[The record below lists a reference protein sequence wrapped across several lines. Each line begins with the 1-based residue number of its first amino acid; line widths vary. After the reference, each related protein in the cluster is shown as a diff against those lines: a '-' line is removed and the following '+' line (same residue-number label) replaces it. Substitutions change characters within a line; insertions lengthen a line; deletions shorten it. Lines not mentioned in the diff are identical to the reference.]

1 MMKNL
6 VLLLFPFVLLCMVA
20 CQSQSS
26 KIDDNP
32 IQIDWDNTSVSD
44 FDVENVEYIPLET
57 TDNSLLGSVG
67 KVLFRN
73 NCFYVLDKM
82 SGGVYVFDRKGKFL
96 SSIVKPGEGPDE
108 YIELMDMDVDRKGNV
123 YIADNARMVI
133 QKYRFPEWKLDET
146 FDVGKHYWEFCC
158 LDEDCFLLKDV
169 FGKDGMDMK
178 LAHFDGKSHEVTPLV
193 DAAFPSVNELDV
205 MKCSRFNL
213 YRSGEQLYYYE
224 RFTPNIYLISDKGEL
239 TRRYTIAS
247 SNYISESDL
256 KGLQREPRKFLMEK
270 TYIKDVIGL
279 FESEKYFVCMPFIA
293 PSGICLVVS
302 KSDVSDARRI
312 DLSQKPEFLG
322 ASLVE
327 GVVECKF
334 FSLLNTPNEK
344 ALENDS
350 KLKDLR
356 EDANP
361 VLMLFSLKLRSEK

>member
-6 VLLLFPFVLLCMVA
+6 IVLLFPFILLCMVA
-20 CQSQSS
+20 CQSQQS
-26 KIDDNP
+26 KIDDSS
-32 IQIDWDNTSVSD
+32 IQIDWDNTPISD
-44 FDVENVEYIPLET
+44 FEVENVEYIPLET

-82 SGGVYVFDRKGKFL
+82 SGGVYVFDRMGKFL

-108 YIELMDMDVDRKGNV
+108 YVELMDMDVDREGNV
-123 YIADNARMVI
+123 YIADNARMVV

-146 FDVGKHYWEFCC
+146 FDVGRHYWEFCC

-178 LAHFDGKSHEVTPLV
+178 LAHFDGKSRNVTSLV
-193 DAAFPSVNELDV
+193 DKAFSSVNELDV
-205 MKCSRFNL
+205 MKCSKFNL

-224 RFTPNIYLISDKGEL
+224 RFTPNIYMISDKGEL
-239 TRRYTIAS
+239 ARAYTIVS
-247 SNYISESDL
+247 SNYIPEEDL
-256 KGLQREPRKFLMEK
+256 KGLQREPMKFLKEK
-270 TYIKDVIGL
+270 KYIKDVIGL
-279 FESEKYFVCMPFIA
+279 FESEEYFICKPFIA
-293 PSGICLVVS
+293 PSGICLIVS
-302 KSDVSDARRI
+302 KDDVSDARRI

-322 ASLVE
+322 ASLIE
-327 GVVECKF
+327 GVVEGRL

-344 ALENDS
+344 ALENDFR
-350 KLKDLR
+350 LKDMG

-361 VLMLFSLKLRSEK
+361 VLMLFSLKVSSEK